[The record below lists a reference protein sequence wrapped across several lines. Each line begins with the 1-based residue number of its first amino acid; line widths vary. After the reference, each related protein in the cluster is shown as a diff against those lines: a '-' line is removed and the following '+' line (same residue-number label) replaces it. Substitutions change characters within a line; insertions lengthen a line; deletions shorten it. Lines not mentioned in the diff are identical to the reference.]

1 MEELIN
7 RMNAM
12 CSESPFQSG
21 WYLKNLQ
28 TNESANYY
36 GDVVVPSASTRKIA
50 ILMNAM
56 KWIHEGKLSLDQ
68 PIRIDETNQYV
79 GNSSGCFQY
88 LRPGFTVQLYD
99 VLTMMIIVSDNT
111 STGIVANLLGLDSIN
126 EFSQSIGMIGT
137 THRHKLPPLDLS
149 IDHSLDYTNSTTPN
163 DVGLILELILLGTN
177 DEKVANKLGSSKELC
192 QIALDILL
200 NQKLNNKLPALLPKG
215 TKVAHKTGTGAR
227 NYNDAGIIFL
237 DDSPLFILT
246 VFTENVPTSLAD
258 GRAGHGVACDLVA
271 RLSSEAYNY
280 FIN

>member
-1 MEELIN
+1 
-7 RMNAM
+7 
-12 CSESPFQSG
+12 
-21 WYLKNLQ
+21 
-28 TNESANYY
+28 
-36 GDVVVPSASTRKIA
+36 
-50 ILMNAM
+50 
-56 KWIHEGKLSLDQ
+56 
-68 PIRIDETNQYV
+68 
-79 GNSSGCFQY
+79 
-88 LRPGFTVQLYD
+88 
-99 VLTMMIIVSDNT
+99 
-111 STGIVANLLGLDSIN
+111 LLGLDSIN

-137 THRHKLPPLDLS
+137 THRHKLPPLDLP

-177 DEKVANKLGSSKELC
+177 EEKVANKLGSSKELC

-227 NYNDAGIIFL
+227 NYNDAGIIFS
-237 DDSPLFILT
+237 DDTPLFIMT

-271 RLSSEAYNY
+271 RLSCESYNY